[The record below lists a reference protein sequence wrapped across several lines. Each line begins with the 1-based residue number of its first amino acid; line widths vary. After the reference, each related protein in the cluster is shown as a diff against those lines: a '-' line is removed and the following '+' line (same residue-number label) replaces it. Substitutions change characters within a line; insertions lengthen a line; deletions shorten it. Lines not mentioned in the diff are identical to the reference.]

1 MSSNNKNNS
10 NFEQEKFKGYGRK
23 FSYYFDIFYRVTKGL
38 IGIFLLVVVVLG
50 ALAGGA
56 VLGYFGSLVKDTPIP
71 TQAQM
76 QSEIYNYDVKSTLY
90 YANNVE
96 ISDVRSDLFRTPIGI
111 ENVSPLIIQGIVATE
126 DENFFIHEGI
136 VPKSIIRAGIQELSG
151 APVVTGGSTLTQQLV
166 KQQILSAEVTHSR
179 KAVEILY
186 ATHLEN
192 LVEKDEILEAYLN
205 VSPFGR
211 NNLGQNIAGIEE
223 AAQGIFGVS
232 ASEVNLPQAA
242 FLAGLPQSPIAYS
255 PYNQYGEVKEDVSA
269 GIYRQQ
275 EVLYSMYRE
284 GYIDNET
291 RKEAF
296 NYDIS
301 ADFLP
306 RAFDENE
313 NPSQSY
319 VYDLVFDEAREI
331 LITQAMKADG
341 LSDER
346 ISELKN
352 EDRNIRELT
361 EEELETFEDETIQ
374 QIQDT
379 NNVIAENI
387 ETRTAY
393 EEAATHELV
402 TGGYRI
408 HSTIDSTLHQAV
420 NQRINDIQGTFGQQ
434 VGDYPV
440 QVGGTLVENETG
452 RVIAFVGGRDYEMN
466 EFNNAFDSRRLSG
479 SVMKPLLVYGPALAE
494 KIITPATIIPDMDWS
509 VPQPGQAPHEVKN
522 IFETTYQWRDARFW
536 LAISQNIPASRI
548 YFQMLNDDVNVA
560 QYIRALGIG
569 PEAISDGDFKNP
581 SAALGS
587 YGAGGPTAT
596 EIAGAYAALGNGGV
610 FNQPYV
616 IEKIE
621 KSNGEIIHQQEL
633 KPVRVWSE
641 EVNYLLYD
649 ILRDVTGPNG
659 TAPFLSNYMNFNVD
673 LASKTGTSDDNFDV
687 WYAGVT
693 PKVSLT
699 TWMGYGR
706 QISLQNF
713 DGLRPA
719 QRNIRNWA
727 NIMNVVREV
736 KPEALGLNETLPQ
749 PAGIQSETVL
759 AGTGMKAGEVEL
771 PNGDSVRISGET
783 KSEIFDSSNLPGTTT
798 YDFAEGAT
806 NAELEEHWSTL
817 AGSRRTRRSRSNNN
831 NDEEDENSDEEAEED
846 NSDESEEE

>member
-38 IGIFLLVVVVLG
+38 IGILLSVVVVLG

-111 ENVSPLIIQGIVATE
+111 ENVSPLIIQGVVATE

-136 VPKSIIRAGIQELSG
+136 VPKSIIRAGLQELSG

-166 KQQILSAEVTHSR
+166 KQQILSAEVTHAR

-232 ASEVNLPQAA
+232 ASDVNLPQAA

-374 QIQDT
+374 KIQDT

-452 RVIAFVGGRDYEMN
+452 RVIAFVGGRDYEISK
-466 EFNNAFDSRRLSG
+466 FNNAFDSRRLSG

-727 NIMNVVREV
+727 NIMNVVQDV
-736 KPEALGLNETLPQ
+736 KPESLGLNETLPQ

-831 NDEEDENSDEEAEED
+831 NDEEDENSEAEEED